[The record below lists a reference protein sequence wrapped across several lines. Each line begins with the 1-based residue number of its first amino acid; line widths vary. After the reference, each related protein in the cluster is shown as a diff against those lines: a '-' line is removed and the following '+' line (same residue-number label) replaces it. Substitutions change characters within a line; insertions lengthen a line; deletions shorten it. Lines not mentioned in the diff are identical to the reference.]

1 MKLQWIRPDWPVCLL
16 GHEAFKRPTCRALSC
31 LSVIWVKL
39 FLMHRCCYRPWPKSN
54 GSTLFSRVCAA
65 TDLLSADIPAPGY
78 LPSSLR
84 PHCTDIA
91 GGQHTCSRWRR
102 RGKAVLRAGAQT
114 NYQGNASDT
123 KCRRRG
129 GSTCARVCVHVRGH
143 AGGWKTKCCWGDNA
157 QRRKESARRE
167 LHY

>member
-31 LSVIWVKL
+31 LSLIWVKL
-39 FLMHRCCYRPWPKSN
+39 LLLHRCCYRPWLKSS

-65 TDLLSADIPAPGY
+65 DAPAPGY

-84 PHCTDIA
+84 PHCSDIA
-91 GGQHTCSRWRR
+91 GGNIHEAAGGDVGRR
-102 RGKAVLRAGAQT
+102 SCVLVHKLITREMLQTPSAGGEVAPRARA
-114 NYQGNASDT
+114 
-123 KCRRRG
+123 
-129 GSTCARVCVHVRGH
+129 CVHVCGH
-143 AGGWKTKCCWGDNA
+143 AGRWKTKCCWGDNA